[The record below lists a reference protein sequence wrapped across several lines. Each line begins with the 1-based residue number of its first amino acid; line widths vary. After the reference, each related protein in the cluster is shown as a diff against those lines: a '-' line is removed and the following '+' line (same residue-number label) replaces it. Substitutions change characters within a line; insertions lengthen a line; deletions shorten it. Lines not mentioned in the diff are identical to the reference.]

1 MRPKGS
7 RLLVAWAFARSASA
21 VDHGSSP
28 GNGTLPLS
36 EPTLLQ
42 NAVTS
47 LEDSPGSEIV
57 NEPGFPGVTQST
69 LSVEDTTSDHST
81 TPLDST
87 TSTESHSNS
96 TISTTSSLTSTS
108 TWITSTT
115 TRITTTT
122 TGGPITKT
130 LTGPQDVPSPSMP
143 DCIPWDPITYT
154 SIIVSYTSTITF
166 TGDPA
171 DYTPPHEPIFIPS
184 YCEGYEPPP
193 SRTEEPANPLPTS
206 VASSATMVD
215 PENPRPTF
223 SFITT
228 DKNPS
233 VIFEPGSAPG
243 YTFTRTRPGGGG
255 GGPGPEGNT
264 KEKPPE
270 TEQRTRTTNMPPPPP
285 PAFTITA
292 GPGDVIIGTSTITG
306 LLPDKTTTVTIGPGT
321 FTIGPTAIIGE
332 GATITKPPPVPS
344 PSAIFP
350 KPTSTN
356 IGGVEVIVTGSHIVA
371 DGTTLTVPP
380 GGTTTNI
387 NGKPISA
394 GPGRVIVGDETLTM
408 PTGPAAKTDLV
419 VIGGDMLTARDS
431 TVVVLHSTTITY
443 GPGIDETTLVADDD
457 TITVNESGIHV
468 HGSTL
473 GGPDGNQDTT
483 FQVVGG
489 VTITEIGTTALVIR
503 GNTYAIGPDATTITT
518 VIAGETLTIG
528 PGGVTVGGGGMTFT
542 GAGDPTVVTTIVPS
556 GTWLDDMPSQTSTSN
571 RDGSGNG
578 NTSGGGDGS
587 GSGNDDEDED
597 GASTLI
603 PGFFTVLFTAFGV
616 YVLTG
621 GYV

>member
-1 MRPKGS
+1 M
-7 RLLVAWAFARSASA
+7 
-21 VDHGSSP
+21 
-28 GNGTLPLS
+28 
-36 EPTLLQ
+36 
-42 NAVTS
+42 
-47 LEDSPGSEIV
+47 
-57 NEPGFPGVTQST
+57 TQST

-81 TPLDST
+81 TTLDLT

-96 TISTTSSLTSTS
+96 TISTTSSITSTTTSTSTS
-108 TWITSTT
+108 TWTTSTT
-115 TRITTTT
+115 TRTTTST
-122 TGGPITKT
+122 TGGPISIT
-130 LTGPQDVPSPSMP
+130 LIPPQDTPTPSLSE
-143 DCIPWDPITYT
+143 CIPWDPSGTYT
-154 SIIVSYTSTITF
+154 SIIISYTSTITF

-171 DYTPPHEPIFIPS
+171 DYTPPHEPISLPT
-184 YCEGYEPPP
+184 YCEGYEQPP
-193 SRTEEPANPLPTS
+193 SRTEEPANPLPTT
-206 VASSATMVD
+206 AASATMVD

-223 SFITT
+223 SFVTT

-255 GGPGPEGNT
+255 GNPGPEGNT
-264 KEKPPE
+264 KEKPE
-270 TEQRTRTTNMPPPPP
+270 TEQRTRTTNRPPPPV
-285 PAFTITA
+285 FTVTA
-292 GPGDVIIGTSTITG
+292 GPGHVIIGTSTITG
-306 LLPDKTTTVTIGPGT
+306 LKPDKTTTVTVGPGT

-332 GATITKPPPVPS
+332 GATITKPPPVPP

-350 KPTSTN
+350 QPTSTN
-356 IGGVEVIVTGSHIVA
+356 IGGVEVVVTRSHIVA
-371 DGTTLTVPP
+371 DGTTLTVPS
-380 GGTTTNI
+380 GGITTNI
-387 NGKPISA
+387 NDKPISA
-394 GPGRVIVGDETLTM
+394 GPGRIIVGDETLTM
-408 PTGPAAKTDLV
+408 PTDPAAKTDLV

-431 TVVVLHSTTITY
+431 TIVVLHSTTITY
-443 GPGIDETTLVADDD
+443 GPGIDETTLIADDD

-473 GGPDGNQDTT
+473 GGPDGNADTT

-503 GNTYAIGPDATTITT
+503 GHTYTIGPDASTITT

-542 GAGDPTVVTTIVPS
+542 GAGDPTVVTTIAPS

-578 NTSGGGDGS
+578 NTSGGGDDS
-587 GSGNDDEDED
+587 GSDNDDDDEDR
-597 GASTLI
+597 ASILI
-603 PGFFTVLFTAFGV
+603 PGVFTVLFTAFGV